1 MASAASCTAASF
13 KGVYGFFTS
22 GFENSE
28 GLAIIG
34 QISSNGAGTL
44 TGTITHDFD
53 GNPSTASITGSYT
66 IVKACTGTLTFTQS
80 GSTYN
85 FSFDLNSS
93 NKAFQVIETDTGTT
107 VVGFIQPLAT
117 ATCGLSGTSKT
128 YAFNGFGGVGGVGS
142 VGYGGQLVLD
152 GKGNVK
158 GTITVST
165 KGTITSGVS
174 VTGTYTQASDC
185 IGTLTLSP
193 TGFSTMN
200 FATYAVNENKELLM
214 IETNSGTNVGGN
226 IQ

>member
-1 MASAASCTAASF
+1 MRFCKNISRKGTFKSAVSAMAIIVFTMMFAVGSASAASCTAASF

-117 ATCGLSGTSKT
+117 ATCGLSGHRKRMPLMVSE
-128 YAFNGFGGVGGVGS
+128 AWAA
-142 VGYGGQLVLD
+142 LVPWD
-152 GKGNVK
+152 MAGNWCW
-158 GTITVST
+158 TVR
-165 KGTITSGVS
+165 
-174 VTGTYTQASDC
+174 
-185 IGTLTLSP
+185 
-193 TGFSTMN
+193 
-200 FATYAVNENKELLM
+200 
-214 IETNSGTNVGGN
+214 ET
-226 IQ
+226 